1 MRRGEIRLVGFDPA
15 TGSEA
20 NKNRPAIIVSNDAA
34 ASRSAYLGRGVVTV
48 VPLTSNVERVLMFQ
62 VFMPADRTGLH
73 KDSKAQAEQI
83 RTLDV
88 SRIGAVL
95 GVVPPDLMAEVDEAL
110 RIHLQL

>member
-1 MRRGEIRLVGFDPA
+1 M
-15 TGSEA
+15 
-20 NKNRPAIIVSNDAA
+20 
-34 ASRSAYLGRGVVTV
+34 

-83 RTLDV
+83 RTLDI